1 MFMTFIYNCNK
12 LVYNIIKM
20 FLKEGENMDRMF
32 RVLAFWTGIFTV
44 MFYIGDMNLLAVLF
58 LVQTVFFL
66 TLGWLKLSERMFM
79 YMFYAYLTICMVGFT
94 WYSEFILVPGF

>member
-1 MFMTFIYNCNK
+1 
-12 LVYNIIKM
+12 
-20 FLKEGENMDRMF
+20 MDRMF

-66 TLGWLKLSERMFM
+66 TLGWLKLSERMYM
-79 YMFYAYLTICMVGFT
+79 YMFYAYLTIFMVGFT